1 MKKFTLTLCLVLT
14 AVLVLPSVASAKT
27 PTLKSLA
34 KTVAALQKKVSAQ
47 ATTIAGQGTKITALS
62 SNQTTAKQTITA
74 LQTTVAA
81 HTTTLTSAAPLL
93 AIAPYVSLNAG
104 AMNGV
109 VGPNVV
115 FKGCNVHVMS
125 KTSETDASGTGNLI
139 VGWDD
144 LRPAPLPSPWRTG
157 SNNLVAGNEQNF
169 TSLGGFVAGDWNSVS
184 GWYSSVGGGAQ
195 NAAEGAYT
203 SVSGGFQ
210 GRAISWG
217 AAIGGGSGVS
227 LNSGTSY
234 AWQAGTLK
242 SPP

>member
-62 SNQTTAKQTITA
+62 SDLQMAKQAIA
-74 LQTTVAA
+74 SQA
-81 HTTTLTSAAPLL
+81 TTLTSAAPLL

-217 AAIGGGSGVS
+217 AARGGGSGVS

>member
-62 SNQTTAKQTITA
+62 SDLQMAKQAIA
-74 LQTTVAA
+74 SQA
-81 HTTTLTSAAPLL
+81 TTLTSAAPLL